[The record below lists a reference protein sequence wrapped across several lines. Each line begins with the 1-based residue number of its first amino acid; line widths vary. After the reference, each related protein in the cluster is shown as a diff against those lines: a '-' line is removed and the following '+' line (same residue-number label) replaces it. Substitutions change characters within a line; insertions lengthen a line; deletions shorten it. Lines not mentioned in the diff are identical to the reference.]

1 MFEDCIRHWRAFGRD
16 RRGATAVEFGLIGIP
31 LFFTLLGTVEAG
43 FDLYNRNVLDNVT
56 QEIARQIMTGAVQSM
71 TINNQ
76 PISAAQFR
84 TNVVCPL
91 LPATYSCNNVI
102 VNVQTFTEAAYPG
115 GFYNF
120 VNSAQSGLNAPP
132 LSNTLTSFCIGATGA
147 YVLLQILYPLPL
159 MTNVFAPGT
168 VTTFNGQKV
177 RLLFSNAAFKNE
189 PFPAGSYVPPSG
201 C

>member
-1 MFEDCIRHWRAFGRD
+1 MIASCTRFCRLFLRND
-16 RRGATAVEFGLIGIP
+16 RGVAAVEFGLIAAPVI
-31 LFFTLLGTVEAG
+31 FTLLAAVEAG
-43 FDLYNRNVLDNVT
+43 FDLYNRNMLDNAT
-56 QEIARQIMTGAVQSM
+56 QEVARKIMTGAVQSM

-76 PISAAQFR
+76 PINATQFR

-91 LPATYSCNNVI
+91 LPSVFSCNNVI
-102 VNVQTFTEAAYPG
+102 VNVETFTEAAYPG

-120 VNSAQSGLNAPP
+120 VNSRQSSLTLPP
-132 LSNTLTSFCIGATGA
+132 LDNSETSYCIGATGA

-159 MTNVFAPGT
+159 VTNVLAPGT
-168 VTTFNGQKV
+168 VITFNGRKV